1 LTKKKRK
8 RKLKLNLPCLLFT
21 SQTLA
26 LTQQVLVPFE
36 AYVQQR
42 ADDQVNNVFAKEVIR
57 SLKEKLASLAAQE
70 GWDRLVSFDQNE
82 VGILSASFE
91 LRIIELMVDA
101 SPNVRE
107 IEQCT
112 KLRQYFQALM
122 T

>member
-1 LTKKKRK
+1 MTKKKRK

-101 SPNVRE
+101 SPNVTGFDASGFR
-107 IEQCT
+107 
-112 KLRQYFQALM
+112 LFALELS
-122 T
+122 